1 MVRGG
6 SCEPQG
12 MVPPARAHP
21 AALME
26 GAGQSGSGS
35 KVQQVHGSWRRSGVR
50 LGNQVMGQAGAVHQK
65 GPQPRWAWPWCS
77 CNGDWLGLKEPGPEL
92 KTWSCVNGRKER
104 PHWALP
110 TFSLGPAAVS
120 QDPGM
125 RQRLSSSI
133 SAEQKGYCVF
143 LYHKLQF
150 WGLSLQVSPFARSG
164 SQEQLYL
171 LRGHVPSE
179 FASCKGF

>member
-1 MVRGG
+1 MSHRGWSHQPG
-6 SCEPQG
+6 LIPL
-12 MVPPARAHP
+12 P
-21 AALME
+21 
-26 GAGQSGSGS
+26 
-35 KVQQVHGSWRRSGVR
+35 SWREQGSLEVAARYSKSMGHKGGLESGWGTKSWVR
-50 LGNQVMGQAGAVHQK
+50 QAVHQK